1 MLNTWMSKPQLP
13 GQGEQGRRLGIKHGL
28 NRRWET
34 GGHTHTRVFGLFFRF
49 HLRRTRV
56 VGSRSAPLSNGHSRL
71 HPANPLMH
79 KISKVTI
86 PRAMRT
92 AGPRKQRK
100 AKLRGSRAETRTQTA
115 RPPDGQTALPVSIPA
130 RHCATTRLRASF
142 GTKVS
147 VLAKTGKTLQGL
159 LSDQWAHHCQHHG
172 TRLPAGAR
180 SVVSPPSCPIC
191 YCLISS
197 AKEPLPCQLS
207 VPSVPYMMA
216 AAQQPSTALLP
227 GTRLPSLPQSAN
239 TGSRCWQRQ
248 PFITTTLTRAGLLV
262 ISLLS

>member
-100 AKLRGSRAETRTQTA
+100 AKLRGSRAETRTQT
-115 RPPDGQTALPVSIPA
+115 PPTDTQLFPSPSPPA
-130 RHCATTRLRASF
+130 TVLQL
-142 GTKVS
+142 GS
-147 VLAKTGKTLQGL
+147 VL
-159 LSDQWAHHCQHHG
+159 LSEQKFQSLRRRERRCKVFSQTNGHTTANIMALGYPQARARWSV
-172 TRLPAGAR
+172 LPAA
-180 SVVSPPSCPIC
+180 
-191 YCLISS
+191 
-197 AKEPLPCQLS
+197 LS
-207 VPSVPYMMA
+207 VTV
-216 AAQQPSTALLP
+216 
-227 GTRLPSLPQSAN
+227 
-239 TGSRCWQRQ
+239 
-248 PFITTTLTRAGLLV
+248 
-262 ISLLS
+262 